1 MAVQP
6 KTRSQPLE
14 TFKTREQSVQ
24 AENGGASQDVI
35 EDNAAPADAANGVTA
50 PDDATNDALAS
61 DGEGAEVA
69 PPVLADTVDHADVTD
84 ATDAA
89 PSIVAPRYSYRA
101 LTPLNIAIAA
111 VAIALVAVI
120 LVAVIRAVV
129 PGTPTV
135 TLYTVQNQTLTTYV
149 GGGGL
154 TYPAQSLTISYPV
167 SATITG
173 VNVEVGQTV
182 KKGQQLLQ
190 LSSADLTSQVQQA
203 YSAWQ
208 ASIQYVDSL
217 YAAGAAQSLI
227 AYAQSQETAAKGRYD
242 ALNAEINSPTY
253 SNGNIVAPF
262 DGIVSSVS
270 VSPGM
275 VSSAGSS
282 LVVLQDATTVIVRAE
297 APLEQRAQVKLGQT
311 VLVSPDA
318 TPNQTFYG
326 KVQTINPTLTNAG
339 SDTFE
344 VWINVPN
351 AALNLLLNESVYVRI
366 QSQQVAP
373 AVPELAVINPD
384 ADSIVYV
391 YANGRAHVRHVVVG
405 ARDGDRF
412 GIVSGLRPGDQ
423 VILVGQYQ
431 LTDDEKVNVRH

>member
-6 KTRSQPLE
+6 TTRSQPLE
-14 TFKTREQSVQ
+14 TFATREQSD
-24 AENGGASQDVI
+24 EIGEETTSQDAQDDRASSDI
-35 EDNAAPADAANGVTA
+35 AAADATPGAIDMA
-50 PDDATNDALAS
+50 DDDATLDGHTAAPVNAGDVVETEDGSVRSRVTRALA
-61 DGEGAEVA
+61 
-69 PPVLADTVDHADVTD
+69 P
-84 ATDAA
+84 
-89 PSIVAPRYSYRA
+89 YRT

-111 VAIALVAVI
+111 VALALVVVI
-120 LVAVIRAVV
+120 LVAIIRAIV

-167 SATITG
+167 SANVTG
-173 VNVEVGQTV
+173 VNVEIGQNV

-208 ASIQYVDSL
+208 ASIQYVNSL
-217 YAAGAAQSLI
+217 YTAGATQSLI
-227 AYAQSQETAAKGRYD
+227 AFAQSQETAAKGRYD
-242 ALNAEINSPTY
+242 ALTAEINSPTY

-262 DGIVSSVS
+262 NGIVSEVD
-270 VSPGM
+270 VTPGI
-275 VSSAGSS
+275 STRPGST

-297 APLEQRAQVKLGQT
+297 APLEQRSQVKLGQT
-311 VLVSPDA
+311 VLISPDA

-344 VWINVPN
+344 VWVSVANPT
-351 AALNLLLNESVYVRI
+351 LQLLLNESVYVRI
-366 QSQQVAP
+366 QSAQVAP
-373 AVPELAVINPD
+373 TVPELAVINPD

-405 ARDGDRF
+405 VRDGDRF
-412 GIVSGLRPGDQ
+412 GVVSGLQPGDQ

-431 LTDDEKVNVRH
+431 LTDNEPVNVRH

>member
-6 KTRSQPLE
+6 KTRSEPLE
-14 TFKTREQSVQ
+14 TFATREQPDQ
-24 AENGGASQDVI
+24 TGENATSRDAHDGA
-35 EDNAAPADAANGVTA
+35 ADANEMATGAGAPEIRPAASAETTYREDVVATPSGAIQSRLANAFA
-50 PDDATNDALAS
+50 P
-61 DGEGAEVA
+61 
-69 PPVLADTVDHADVTD
+69 
-84 ATDAA
+84 
-89 PSIVAPRYSYRA
+89 YRT

-111 VAIALVAVI
+111 VALALIAVI
-120 LVAVIRAVV
+120 LVAVIRAIV

-167 SATITG
+167 SANITG
-173 VNVEVGQTV
+173 VNVEVGQNV

-208 ASIQYVDSL
+208 ASIQYVNSL
-217 YAAGAAQSLI
+217 YSAGAAQSVI

-242 ALNAEINSPTY
+242 ALTAEINSPTY

-262 DGIVSSVS
+262 NGVVSEVD
-270 VSPGM
+270 VSPGI
-275 VSSAGSS
+275 SARPGST
-282 LVVLQDATTVIVRAE
+282 LVVLQDATSVIVRAE
-297 APLEQRAQVKLGQT
+297 APLEQRGQVKLGQT
-311 VLVSPDA
+311 VIITPDA
-318 TPNQTFYG
+318 TPNQTYYG

-344 VWINVPN
+344 VWVSVANPT
-351 AALNLLLNESVYVRI
+351 LQLLLNESVYVRI
-366 QSQQVAP
+366 QSAQVAP
-373 AVPELAVINPD
+373 TVPELAVLNPD

-405 ARDGDRF
+405 VRDGDRF
-412 GIVSGLRPGDQ
+412 GIVSGLRPGER

-431 LTDDEKVNVRH
+431 LTDNEPVHVRH